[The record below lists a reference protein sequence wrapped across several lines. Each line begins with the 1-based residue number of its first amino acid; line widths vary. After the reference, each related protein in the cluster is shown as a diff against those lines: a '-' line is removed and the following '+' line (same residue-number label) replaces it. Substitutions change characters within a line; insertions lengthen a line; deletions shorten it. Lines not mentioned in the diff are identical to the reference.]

1 MDISKA
7 FVNSWNTYV
16 KNFIVIILASI
27 VAMLLSILVA
37 PLIGFQMMFVKAKR
51 GSSINFNDIFAP
63 FSCFLPLFLGAIW
76 IGILLALAFIPA
88 VICFYLKWNAIGA
101 ILMIAAWIFDIYL
114 GVNWMFALLLVYD
127 KKMKIGEAMK
137 ASQAMVSK
145 NNWWM
150 HLVLLI
156 LAGIVSGIGG
166 IVPVIGLIFT
176 IFTMPIGT
184 GAIANVYADET
195 K

>member
-7 FVNSWNTYV
+7 FVGSWNTYI

-27 VAMLLSILVA
+27 VSMLLSILVA
-37 PLIGFQMMFVKAKR
+37 PMVGFQMMFVKAKR
-51 GSSINFNDIFAP
+51 GSAIDFNDVFAP
-63 FSCFLPLFLGAIW
+63 FSSFLPLFLGAIW

-88 VICFYLKWNAIGA
+88 GICFYLKWYAIGA
-101 ILMIAAWIFDIYL
+101 ILIIAAWIFDIYL

-137 ASQAMVSK
+137 ASKAMVSK

-150 HLVLLI
+150 HLVLII
-156 LAGIVSGIGG
+156 LAGFVSGIGAIAWG
-166 IVPVIGLIFT
+166 IGQIL
-176 IFTMPIGT
+176 TMPIGL
-184 GAIANVYADET
+184 GAIANVYADEV